1 MAWRAASDT
10 FVREFRARGHRV
22 IVVAPEFA
30 EKPADETDVIRVPAI
45 QNFNGSDFSVRL
57 PVPGYVQAQLADFKP
72 DIVHA
77 HHPFL
82 LGENALRVAASAN
95 VPLVFTH
102 HTMYEQYTHYVPG
115 DSPAMQRFV
124 VQLTTDYAN
133 LCDRVFAPSESVA
146 AMLRNRGVIAPIEVV
161 PTGVDI
167 NAFARGDGRALRRTL
182 GIPDRDFVVGHV
194 GRLAKEK
201 NLDFL
206 ADAVSRFLKHRPDAH
221 FLVAGAGP
229 AEDDIRKIFDHR
241 HLARR
246 LHLLGAKAVRSW
258 STHTTRWTCLLSRR
272 RAKHKAWS
280 SSKRWPLASLSWQSM
295 LQACA
300 RLSPMAATD
309 GFWHTPAAASSS
321 RRSTQSPA
329 HPPLN
334 EQSSNRP
341 RAKPPNILHASL
353 CR

>member
-1 MAWRAASDT
+1 MNILMMTNTYLPHVGGVARSVDT

-22 IVVAPEFA
+22 VVVAPEFA

-57 PVPGYVQAQLADFKP
+57 PLPGYVQAQLTDFKP

-82 LGENALRVAASAN
+82 LGENAVRVAASAN

-124 VQLTTDYAN
+124 VQLTTGYAN

-146 AMLRNRGVIAPIEVV
+146 AVLQNRGVIVPISVI

-167 NAFARGDGRALRRTL
+167 DVFSRGDGRALRQTL
-182 GIPDRDFVVGHV
+182 GIPDRAFVVGHI

-229 AEDDIRKIFDHR
+229 AEDDIRKIFEHR
-241 HLARR
+241 RLTKR
-246 LHLLGAKAVRSW
+246 LHLLGAKAVRS
-258 STHTTRWTCLLSRR
+258 
-272 RAKHKAWS
+272 
-280 SSKRWPLASLSWQSM
+280 
-295 LQACA
+295 
-300 RLSPMAATD
+300 
-309 GFWHTPAAASSS
+309 
-321 RRSTQSPA
+321 
-329 HPPLN
+329 
-334 EQSSNRP
+334 
-341 RAKPPNILHASL
+341 
-353 CR
+353 